1 MLWNRWQGMEWIG
14 WRDSPEYATSGR
26 SSKICD
32 DWGCFMHNK
41 SAEKRGVRIYRHKNG
56 ESDLSDLLQMSAVGI
71 TLLVKR
77 GGIRMS
83 SGAELRRDVEA
94 MPSFEINEQMVKRIQ
109 NLPDREM
116 DEDLVHE
123 VARQMVQTIRQLVS
137 ENPSE
142 VENGIRVVLDFN
154 TSPIAGDYVGTTDI
168 AERFGMSQQQVRR
181 WCEEGRIIAEQTPGG
196 TWRIP
201 TSQFKGLG
209 AMASQA
215 KRKRKS
221 FQSVAGAWK
230 GHDELREE
238 LLAGRE
244 E

>member
-1 MLWNRWQGMEWIG
+1 
-14 WRDSPEYATSGR
+14 
-26 SSKICD
+26 
-32 DWGCFMHNK
+32 
-41 SAEKRGVRIYRHKNG
+41 
-56 ESDLSDLLQMSAVGI
+56 
-71 TLLVKR
+71 
-77 GGIRMS
+77 MS

-109 NLPDREM
+109 DLPDREM
-116 DEDLVHE
+116 DEELVNE
-123 VARQMVQTIRQLVS
+123 VARQMVQTIRQLAS
-137 ENPSE
+137 ENPAE
-142 VENGIRVVLDFN
+142 VENGIRVVLNWN
-154 TSPIAGDYVGTTDI
+154 TWPKAGDYVGTAYI

-201 TSQFKGLG
+201 ASQFKGLG
-209 AMASQA
+209 AIASKE

-221 FQSVAGAWK
+221 IQSVAGAWK

-238 LLAGRE
+238 MLSGRE